1 MISKTLFSVAL
12 ATLMLSGAAQ
22 AGNTSWIPTAGKSNY
37 SPAVYEAY
45 AKAGPLKHPGG
56 YECRYQGGP
65 KSPMLHTRN

>member
-1 MISKTLFSVAL
+1 MFSKTLFSAAI

-22 AGNTSWIPTAGKSNY
+22 AGNTSWIPTAGKSNNSSATY
-37 SPAVYEAY
+37 QAY
-45 AKAGPLKHPGG
+45 AKAVPLKHPGG

>member
-1 MISKTLFSVAL
+1 MISKSLFGAAL
-12 ATLMLSGAAQ
+12 AVLALSGAAQ
-22 AGNTSWIPTAGKSNY
+22 AGNTSWIPTVANPNY